1 MLRPVSRWAAG
12 GQVAASSVGESL
24 PTSSVGGEM
33 RGAVPRRAEGPLSQL
48 LGVAPC
54 VWRRDRPILDR
65 GCGLLSRDGY
75 AAMPFDW
82 RGSSVGGPRTAPG
95 RGPAA

>member
-1 MLRPVSRWAAG
+1 VLCRGAPKAPYPDSGSGSMGLAAG
-12 GQVAASSVGESL
+12 SAH
-24 PTSSVGGEM
+24 
-33 RGAVPRRAEGPLSQL
+33 PRP
-48 LGVAPC
+48 GV
-54 VWRRDRPILDR
+54 W
-65 GCGLLSRDGY
+65 LLSRDGY

>member
-1 MLRPVSRWAAG
+1 MGLAAG
-12 GQVAASSVGESL
+12 SAH
-24 PTSSVGGEM
+24 
-33 RGAVPRRAEGPLSQL
+33 PRS
-48 LGVAPC
+48 GV
-54 VWRRDRPILDR
+54 W
-65 GCGLLSRDGY
+65 LLSRDGY